1 MDVVKKFVKYYRP
14 YKSIFVKDIL
24 AAIVMSG
31 VDIVIPLVVSFMLK
45 EVFTSND
52 VSYILTTAFKVS
64 AGLLVLYIV
73 RFGCNFYVTYKGHVM
88 GTSMEADMRK
98 DLFTKFTT
106 LPFSYFDN
114 NDTGRMSSRIISDLF
129 DIGEVAHHGPEN
141 IIISVI
147 KIFGAILILCN
158 INFILTLVLVFMLV
172 IMIFFSK
179 ALNIKMKNAL
189 KLTREKIA
197 SVNSTSLDTL
207 SGIRVV
213 KSFNN
218 EDRELEKFDFENHG
232 LVDSKRGYYKT
243 MGYFSSVNGILQ
255 GMMYVII
262 FTFGSYLVSIN
273 KLEANDIVV
282 FLLYI
287 NLFLEPIRV
296 IINFVETYQKG
307 YTGFKRVLDVLE
319 LENEIKDK
327 DNAIVLQP
335 SDDDIVF
342 DDVCFAY
349 EEDTHVLNH
358 LSMRVKKDTTLAL
371 VGPSGVG
378 KTTLCSLIPRFYDAT
393 NGSISIY
400 GHDIKDVTQES
411 LRKYIGVVQQDV
423 YIFNTTVREN
433 IAYGNLDATFE
444 EIVNACKLANI
455 HDFILT
461 LENGYDSV
469 LGERGVKLSG
479 GQKQRVSIARVFL
492 KNPPILILDEATASL
507 DNESEKFIQQSLDDL
522 SKNRTSIVIAH
533 RLSTIKNADRIV
545 YLGPSGIEED
555 GTHEELME
563 LDGKY
568 ARLYNMQF
576 AE

>member
-1 MDVVKKFVKYYRP
+1 MDVLKKFVKYYKP
-14 YKSIFVKDIL
+14 YKAIFIKDIL
-24 AAIVMSG
+24 AAITMSS

-45 EVFTSND
+45 EVFTSDD
-52 VSYILTTAFKVS
+52 VSYILTTAIKVS
-64 AGLLVLYIV
+64 LGLLVLYLI
-73 RFGCNFYVTYKGHVM
+73 RFFCNFYVTFQGHVM
-88 GTSMEADMRK
+88 GTNMEADMRK
-98 DLFTKFTT
+98 DLFKKFTT

-141 IIISVI
+141 IIISLI
-147 KIFGAILILCN
+147 KIVGAILILCN
-158 INFILTLVLVFMLV
+158 INFLLTLVLVFVLV

-179 ALNIKMKNAL
+179 ALNIRMKNAL

-218 EDRELEKFDFENHG
+218 EDREIDKFEIENSG

-255 GMMYVII
+255 GFMYIII

-273 KLEANDIVV
+273 KLEATDIVV

-307 YTGFKRVLDVLE
+307 YTGFRRVLDVLE
-319 LENEIKDK
+319 LENPIKDK
-327 DNAIVLQP
+327 EDAIVLKQ

-349 EEDTHVLNH
+349 EEETHVLNH
-358 LSMRVKKDTTLAL
+358 LSMRVKKNTTLAL

-378 KTTLCSLIPRFYDAT
+378 KTTLCSLIPRFYDT
-393 NGSISIY
+393 NHGSISIY

-411 LRKYIGVVQQDV
+411 LRSYIGVVQQDV

-433 IAYGNLDATFE
+433 IAYGDLNATDE
-444 EIVNACKLANI
+444 DIINACKLANI
-455 HDFILT
+455 HDFIMT
-461 LENGYDSV
+461 LDNGYNSV

-545 YLGPSGIEED
+545 YLGASGIEED
-555 GTHEELME
+555 GTHEELMK

>member
-1 MDVVKKFVKYYRP
+1 MDVLKKFVKYYRP
-14 YKSIFVKDIL
+14 YKSIFARDIL
-24 AAIVMSG
+24 AAIAMSS
-31 VDIVIPLVVSFMLK
+31 VDIVIPLIISFMLK

-52 VSYILTTAFKVS
+52 INYILTTALKVS
-64 AGLLVLYIV
+64 IGLLVLYLI
-73 RFGCNFYVTYKGHVM
+73 RFGCNFYVTYQGHVM
-88 GTSMEADMRK
+88 GTQMEADMRR
-98 DLFTKFTT
+98 DLFKKFTT

-141 IIISVI
+141 IIISLI
-147 KIFGAILILCN
+147 KIVGAILILSN
-158 INFILTLVLVFMLV
+158 INFILTLILVFVLI
-172 IMIFFSK
+172 IMIYFSK
-179 ALNIKMKNAL
+179 ALNIRMKNAL

-218 EDRELEKFDFENHG
+218 EGQEISKFDVENHG
-232 LVDSKRGYYKT
+232 LVDSKKGYYKT

-255 GMMYVII
+255 GMMYIII
-262 FTFGSYLVSIN
+262 FTFGSYLVSVN

-307 YTGFKRVLDVLE
+307 YTGFRRVLDVLE
-319 LENEIKDK
+319 LENPIKDK
-327 DNAIVLQP
+327 EDAVVLKP

-342 DDVCFAY
+342 EDVCFAY
-349 EEDTHVLNH
+349 EEETHVLNN

-378 KTTLCSLIPRFYDAT
+378 KTTLCSLIPRFYDT
-393 NGSISIY
+393 NSGSISIY

-411 LRKYIGVVQQDV
+411 LRSYIGVVQQDV

-433 IAYGNLDATFE
+433 IAYGNLDASE
-444 EIVNACKLANI
+444 EDIINACKLANI
-455 HDFILT
+455 HDFIMT
-461 LENGYDSV
+461 LDNGYDSI

-545 YLGPSGIEED
+545 YLGPTGIEED
-555 GTHEELME
+555 GTHEELMK